1 MKNKLYDRL
10 ATVWNECPQF
20 STGQYVR
27 FMKNTICYVCDVLVL
42 LRRPMFDLP
51 KNMVLPVRLVRC
63 TDTSSRNPNWG
74 AYIVVVGP
82 SGRTHAFKRRQFRR
96 RIKVVTKWRWNREE

>member
-1 MKNKLYDRL
+1 MKNKYCDKALKQSYVSTHPLRWHDYD
-10 ATVWNECPQF
+10 
-20 STGQYVR
+20 
-27 FMKNTICYVCDVLVL
+27 NTACYTCNAMIVLK
-42 LRRPMFDLP
+42 RPLFDLP